1 MTEAEDGVSPDD
13 ILLTGYVDGE
23 LDTLTQARLEARL
36 KAEPALAARLARLG
50 ESTHGLDAAFAAL
63 TTAAPHQRL
72 AGILDDARHRLD
84 RPRLWSRRVAP
95 PRGLRIA
102 IALAAAIVIF
112 VLGGFAERYVSSRG
126 VNDELN
132 WRQAVAEYQQFTTSD
147 TLAAI
152 PDAPDVLDAELKTIS
167 ARLAVALTPE
177 NLTLADATLKRADLF
192 TFDGRPLVQLAYLTR
207 NQGPIAF
214 CIIPAHKPDAPVQF
228 EVRNGFNLAY
238 WNDDGRAYL
247 LIGRADRTTLEH
259 FAATLAEK
267 V

>member
-1 MTEAEDGVSPDD
+1 VTESEGNVSTDD

-23 LDTLTQARLEARL
+23 LDAPTRAQLEARL
-36 KAEPALAARLARLG
+36 KVEPALAARLARLSEG
-50 ESTHGLDAAFAAL
+50 TRGLDTAFAAL
-63 TTAAPHQRL
+63 TTAAPRQRL
-72 AGILDDARHRLD
+72 AGVLDEARRG
-84 RPRLWSRRVAP
+84 SRRAAP

-102 IALAAAIVIF
+102 VALAAAIVIF

-167 ARLAVALTPE
+167 ARLAFPLTPD

-192 TFDGRPLVQLAYLTR
+192 SFDGRPLVQLAYLTR

-247 LIGRADRTTLEH
+247 LIGHADRTTLER
-259 FAATLAEK
+259 FATTLAEK